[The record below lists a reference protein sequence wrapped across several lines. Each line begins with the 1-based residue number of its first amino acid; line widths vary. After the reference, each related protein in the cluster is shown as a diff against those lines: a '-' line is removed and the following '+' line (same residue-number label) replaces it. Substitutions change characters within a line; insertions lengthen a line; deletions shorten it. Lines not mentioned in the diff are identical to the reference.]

1 MFRTK
6 CDKNWTKTEIEG
18 RCVAK
23 KVRRMAGK
31 LCSSLFSSGESTFD
45 PLLEPLAAAAATRCS
60 CLLALLPI
68 LGALYQ
74 EILAVGDFYLTAQKT
89 HNKSPG
95 SNFFLNL
102 HHQKK
107 IALIRTVKSKG
118 VIPLTCWAFK
128 LILKVLNLSFTISS
142 TTSNCPSLQA
152 IWNWVFHYV
161 RLIDVVWLLD
171 TLE

>member
-74 EILAVGDFYLTAQKT
+74 EILAVGDFLFNCTEDT
-89 HNKSPG
+89 TNLLLPT
-95 SNFFLNL
+95 FF
-102 HHQKK
+102 
-107 IALIRTVKSKG
+107 
-118 VIPLTCWAFK
+118 
-128 LILKVLNLSFTISS
+128 
-142 TTSNCPSLQA
+142 
-152 IWNWVFHYV
+152 
-161 RLIDVVWLLD
+161 
-171 TLE
+171 

>member
-89 HNKSPG
+89 QQISCFQLFFKSTP
-95 SNFFLNL
+95 
-102 HHQKK
+102 
-107 IALIRTVKSKG
+107 SKE
-118 VIPLTCWAFK
+118 
-128 LILKVLNLSFTISS
+128 
-142 TTSNCPSLQA
+142 NCPYK
-152 IWNWVFHYV
+152 NG
-161 RLIDVVWLLD
+161 
-171 TLE
+171 

>member
-1 MFRTK
+1 M
-6 CDKNWTKTEIEG
+6 TKTGLKLKLKEG
-18 RCVAK
+18 AWQK

-89 HNKSPG
+89 HNKSPA

-107 IALIRTVKSKG
+107 IALIRTAKSKG
-118 VIPLTCWAFK
+118 VIPLTC
-128 LILKVLNLSFTISS
+128 
-142 TTSNCPSLQA
+142 
-152 IWNWVFHYV
+152 
-161 RLIDVVWLLD
+161 
-171 TLE
+171 